1 MMTLTY
7 VKGIED
13 VVGRVI
19 MLVDL
24 IEEKR
29 ERLSFVTSPSRSPT
43 PHYGTRSLSGF
54 NFRI

>member
-1 MMTLTY
+1 MTLTY

-29 ERLSFVTSPSRSPT
+29 KKRSFVTSPSRSPT